1 MDISTLLGNIQE
13 AHQWFAGQAARQIN
27 TALTMRN
34 WIIGMYLFEYEQ
46 KGQDRAQYG
55 AALYANIAERAKKMG
70 LKGMSKSNLYGFQGF
85 YLTYPQIFQFLAGK
99 FQSIENQEVL
109 RLTEH
114 ASEQIDIVQSKTGKY
129 SQVAPNDIGLL
140 INRLTYT
147 HFVELLRCDTE
158 LKRTFYETQAL
169 INNWNVRE
177 LRRAMDSLLF
187 ERTGLS
193 TDKAAVLEKHRSGS
207 GLDVVD
213 FLKNPMILDF
223 LGLSEKAEYTETDL
237 EQAII
242 NHLQHFLMEAG
253 RGFCFEARQRRIS
266 FDNRHYRIDLVFYH
280 RILKCHVLFDLKIGE
295 FDHSDA
301 GQMNLYLNYYRENEM
316 SEGDNL
322 PVGIILC
329 AEKNHALVHYATGN
343 LPQPI
348 FVSKYLLNLPSEAEL
363 RRIVEEEQEK
373 LRRLK

>member
-1 MDISTLLGNIQE
+1 
-13 AHQWFAGQAARQIN
+13 
-27 TALTMRN
+27 
-34 WIIGMYLFEYEQ
+34 MYLVYPEIVQ
-46 KGQDRAQYG
+46 TASAQ
-55 AALYANIAERAKKMG
+55 
-70 LKGMSKSNLYGFQGF
+70 FQGADNKI
-85 YLTYPQIFQFLAGK
+85 LLPVSTKEEIFQSL
-99 FQSIENQEVL
+99 
-109 RLTEH
+109 
-114 ASEQIDIVQSKTGKY
+114 TGK
-129 SQVAPNDIGLL
+129 SFEVRPNDINHLL
-140 INRLTYT
+140 SRLTFS
-147 HFVELLRCDTE
+147 HFIEFLQCDTE
-158 LKRTFYETQAL
+158 LKRIFYETQAL
-169 INNWNVRE
+169 LNNWNVRE

-207 GLDVVD
+207 GLDASD

-223 LGLSEKAEYTETDL
+223 LGLSEKAEYTETDI

-242 NHLQHFLMEAG
+242 SHLQHFLMEAG

-266 FDNRHYRIDLVFYH
+266 FDNRYYRIDLVFYH
-280 RILKCHVLFDLKIGE
+280 RILKCHVLLDLKIGQ
-295 FDHSDA
+295 FDHADA

-316 SEGDNL
+316 TEGDNL

-348 FVSKYLLNLPSEAEL
+348 FVSKYLLNLPSEEEL

-373 LRRLK
+373 LRGIGHE